1 MPAEA
6 VGLRNPARK
15 LAASAMFFSFL
26 ISGLLA
32 FAPASAPATAA
43 PLVAMA
49 PAAGPLEPC
58 KIYGSVYLETDPS
71 RRSYCFG
78 TVYVEPNEAFADVIV
93 FKEDNKLFADK
104 AGLWADA
111 PARDFAD
118 YVLLVTTDRSRADFS
133 IHYTKVRSFAG
144 CKQ

>member
-1 MPAEA
+1 
-6 VGLRNPARK
+6 
-15 LAASAMFFSFL
+15 MFFSFL
-26 ISGLLA
+26 LTAYLA
-32 FAPASAPATAA
+32 LAPVAAVAPV
-43 PLVAMA
+43 VAH
-49 PAAGPLEPC
+49 PAAGSLEPC

-78 TVYVEPNEAFADVIV
+78 TVYVEPEEAFADLIV
-93 FKEDNKLFADK
+93 FKESNKLFADK

-118 YVLLVTTDRSRADFS
+118 YVLFVTPDRGKADFA

-144 CKQ
+144 CKN

>member
-1 MPAEA
+1 
-6 VGLRNPARK
+6 
-15 LAASAMFFSFL
+15 MFFSFL
-26 ISGLLA
+26 LTA
-32 FAPASAPATAA
+32 FLTVAPVHVPTAQAPEVAATTAS
-43 PLVAMA
+43 
-49 PAAGPLEPC
+49 LEPC

-78 TVYVEPNEAFADVIV
+78 TVYVEPEEAFADLIV
-93 FKEDNKLFADK
+93 FKENNKLFADK

-118 YVLLVTTDRSRADFS
+118 YVLFVTPDRGKADFA

>member
-1 MPAEA
+1 
-6 VGLRNPARK
+6 
-15 LAASAMFFSFL
+15 MFFSFL
-26 ISGLLA
+26 LTAFLA
-32 FAPASAPATAA
+32 AAPVDVTTPKVLEAALATAS
-43 PLVAMA
+43 
-49 PAAGPLEPC
+49 LEPC

-78 TVYVEPNEAFADVIV
+78 TVYVEPEEAFADLIV
-93 FKEDNKLFADK
+93 FKETNKLFADK

-118 YVLLVTTDRSRADFS
+118 YVLFVTPDRGKADFA

>member
-1 MPAEA
+1 
-6 VGLRNPARK
+6 
-15 LAASAMFFSFL
+15 MFFSFL
-26 ISGLLA
+26 LTACLA
-32 FAPASAPATAA
+32 IAPAPRPGGHAPVLAPTA
-43 PLVAMA
+43 LS
-49 PAAGPLEPC
+49 GPLEPC
-58 KIYGSVYLETDPS
+58 KIFGSVYLETDPG
-71 RRSYCFG
+71 RRAYCNG
-78 TVYVEPNEAFADVIV
+78 TVYVEPEEAFADVLI
-93 FKEDNKLFADK
+93 FKENNKLFADK

>member
-1 MPAEA
+1 
-6 VGLRNPARK
+6 
-15 LAASAMFFSFL
+15 MFFSFVL
-26 ISGLLA
+26 TALLA
-32 FAPASAPATAA
+32 LPPANAPAGHAPAAA
-43 PLVAMA
+43 RAT
-49 PAAGPLEPC
+49 AAGPLEPC
-58 KIYGSVYLETDPS
+58 KIYGSVYLETDPG

-78 TVYVEPNEAFADVIV
+78 TVYVEPEEAFADLIV
-93 FKEDNKLFADK
+93 FKENNKLFADK

-118 YVLLVTTDRSRADFS
+118 YVLLVTTDRSRADFA